1 MLAETKGPQALG
13 TGSTRK
19 GSEPL
24 LMPDAAS
31 KASGE
36 GLGLL
41 RAGVATE
48 TPGSGTLQADTLG
61 GMWILSTCVGQE
73 LSGHSSEV
81 LEPGE
86 EL

>member
-1 MLAETKGPQALG
+1 MLAEAKGPQALG
-13 TGSTRK
+13 TGCTGKS
-19 GSEPL
+19 SEPL
-24 LMPDAAS
+24 LTPGAAP

-41 RAGVATE
+41 SAGVGTE
-48 TPGSGTLQADTLG
+48 TPGSGTLQAATLG
-61 GMWILSTCVGQE
+61 GMWILSICVGQE